1 VKFAKLGRTGVTVSK
16 IALGTATLGVAPS
29 AETADAVINR
39 AIDLG
44 INVFDCA
51 NSYGNQPRFD
61 RPGAAPPARERAFAE
76 EILGKTLGAR
86 RKEVILCSKVM
97 EPVGQG
103 VNDRGLSRRHI
114 FSEVE
119 ASLRRL
125 NTDHL
130 DLYYAHHP
138 DPDTPLEETLR
149 AFDDLVRA
157 GKILYPALSTYP
169 ATLVVEALWICDRM
183 GLHAPVIDQ
192 IPYSLAMRSVER
204 DIIPVCARH
213 GVSVAAFSPLA
224 GGLLAGE
231 EVQRREFSG
240 RRRWGG
246 PGFSEDQIHLATQL
260 QSVANESG
268 IPSAAL
274 ALNWLLAQPAV
285 ATAIVGP
292 ESVAELEASA
302 FAIDVVVPDE
312 VLDAVDRIDKPP
324 LSPWGR

>member
-1 VKFAKLGRTGVTVSK
+1 VKFAKLGRSGVTVSK

-29 AETADAVINR
+29 AATADAVIGH

-61 RPGAAPPARERAFAE
+61 RPGAAPASERASAE
-76 EILGKTLGAR
+76 EILGRALGAR
-86 RKEVILCSKVM
+86 RKDVILCSKVM
-97 EPVGQG
+97 EPVGEG

-114 FSEVE
+114 FSQVE

-240 RRRWGG
+240 RKRWGG
-246 PGFSEDQIHLATQL
+246 PGFSEDQIQLATQL

-268 IPSAAL
+268 IPSAVL
-274 ALNWLLAQPAV
+274 ALNWLLVQPAV

-302 FAIDVVVPDE
+302 SALDVAVPDE
-312 VLDAVDRIDKPP
+312 VLEAVDRIDKPP